1 MALNRTL
8 TALAFLAS
16 AIVLCMVVAIV
27 ATGFSQE
34 LFELAP
40 SPALVADQ
48 LRDPPAHALGLRI
61 NLGLD
66 NLFIVVYSAFFVLL
80 AVRFRTLLSPVTI
93 AVALAALLLTS
104 LLDALENHHILMMLH
119 AFQHGAPISA
129 DELQWQMVASNLKFH
144 ASYVSVFLFAFG
156 FYRLGGLGRVIAWL
170 LWFGYVPLGMITFVV
185 PIEIVAPFALART
198 AFFVL
203 GFALGGIYFLR
214 DKETPAA
221 TVAAANERNK
231 EEAAGARPGRDAQ
244 QACRG
249 GGQAVQQR
257 RLFRHRFQP
266 HRARSRLRARHF
278 LCPFRRQARDFPRSL
293 SRLGQFGRQAI
304 AAAIAPEK
312 GAAAGSQSLRI
323 AQAVLRHH
331 REWRMFRK
339 SLRALTVT
347 DERVH
352 QARVAERAR
361 QIAQAAE
368 LLRARGVT
376 QTPARIYANLLLF
389 EILCDAVADGDT
401 ATLGL
406 KERDILARLA
416 ADVDALLEGDRYTRR
431 TAVRS
436 SRRT

>member
-1 MALNRTL
+1 M
-8 TALAFLAS
+8 S
-16 AIVLCMVVAIV
+16 A
-27 ATGFSQE
+27 T
-34 LFELAP
+34 
-40 SPALVADQ
+40 
-48 LRDPPAHALGLRI
+48 RKKPPAR
-61 NLGLD
+61 
-66 NLFIVVYSAFFVLL
+66 
-80 AVRFRTLLSPVTI
+80 
-93 AVALAALLLTS
+93 
-104 LLDALENHHILMMLH
+104 
-119 AFQHGAPISA
+119 AP
-129 DELQWQMVASNLKFH
+129 E
-144 ASYVSVFLFAFG
+144 
-156 FYRLGGLGRVIAWL
+156 
-170 LWFGYVPLGMITFVV
+170 
-185 PIEIVAPFALART
+185 
-198 AFFVL
+198 
-203 GFALGGIYFLR
+203 
-214 DKETPAA
+214 ETRSKL
-221 TVAAANERNK
+221 V
-231 EEAAGARPGRDAQ
+231 EAAG
-244 QACRG
+244 
-249 GGQAVQQR
+249 
-257 RLFRHRFQP
+257 RLFNSVGYFGTDSNRI
-266 HRARSRLRARHF
+266 AREAGHAPGTFYVHF
-278 LCPFRRQARDFPRSL
+278 ADKREIFLEVYRGWVS
-293 SRLGQFGRQAI
+293 SEWQAI

-312 GAAAGSQSLRI
+312 GAAVGSQSLRI

-352 QARVAERAR
+352 RARVAERAR

>member
-1 MALNRTL
+1 M
-8 TALAFLAS
+8 S
-16 AIVLCMVVAIV
+16 ATRKKLPAR
-27 ATGFSQE
+27 
-34 LFELAP
+34 AP
-40 SPALVADQ
+40 EETRSKLV
-48 LRDPPAHALGLRI
+48 
-61 NLGLD
+61 
-66 NLFIVVYSAFFVLL
+66 
-80 AVRFRTLLSPVTI
+80 
-93 AVALAALLLTS
+93 
-104 LLDALENHHILMMLH
+104 
-119 AFQHGAPISA
+119 
-129 DELQWQMVASNLKFH
+129 
-144 ASYVSVFLFAFG
+144 
-156 FYRLGGLGRVIAWL
+156 
-170 LWFGYVPLGMITFVV
+170 
-185 PIEIVAPFALART
+185 
-198 AFFVL
+198 
-203 GFALGGIYFLR
+203 
-214 DKETPAA
+214 
-221 TVAAANERNK
+221 
-231 EEAAGARPGRDAQ
+231 EAAG
-244 QACRG
+244 
-249 GGQAVQQR
+249 
-257 RLFRHRFQP
+257 RLFNSVGYFGTDSNRI
-266 HRARSRLRARHF
+266 AREAGYAPGTFYVHF
-278 LCPFRRQARDFPRSL
+278 ADKREIFLEVYRGWVS
-293 SRLGQFGRQAI
+293 SEWQAI

-312 GAAAGSQSLRI
+312 GAAVGSQSLRI

-352 QARVAERAR
+352 RARVAERAR

>member
-1 MALNRTL
+1 MMRKK
-8 TALAFLAS
+8 
-16 AIVLCMVVAIV
+16 
-27 ATGFSQE
+27 
-34 LFELAP
+34 
-40 SPALVADQ
+40 
-48 LRDPPAHALGLRI
+48 PPAR
-61 NLGLD
+61 
-66 NLFIVVYSAFFVLL
+66 
-80 AVRFRTLLSPVTI
+80 
-93 AVALAALLLTS
+93 
-104 LLDALENHHILMMLH
+104 
-119 AFQHGAPISA
+119 AP
-129 DELQWQMVASNLKFH
+129 E
-144 ASYVSVFLFAFG
+144 
-156 FYRLGGLGRVIAWL
+156 
-170 LWFGYVPLGMITFVV
+170 
-185 PIEIVAPFALART
+185 
-198 AFFVL
+198 
-203 GFALGGIYFLR
+203 
-214 DKETPAA
+214 ETRSKL
-221 TVAAANERNK
+221 V
-231 EEAAGARPGRDAQ
+231 EAAGKLFNSVGYFGTDSNRIAREAGYAPGTFYVHFADKREIFLEVY
-244 QACRG
+244 RG
-249 GGQAVQQR
+249 WV
-257 RLFRHRFQP
+257 
-266 HRARSRLRARHF
+266 S
-278 LCPFRRQARDFPRSL
+278 SEW
-293 SRLGQFGRQAI
+293 QAI

-312 GAAAGSQSLRI
+312 GAAVGSQSLRI

-352 QARVAERAR
+352 RARVAERAR

>member
-1 MALNRTL
+1 M
-8 TALAFLAS
+8 S
-16 AIVLCMVVAIV
+16 A
-27 ATGFSQE
+27 T
-34 LFELAP
+34 
-40 SPALVADQ
+40 
-48 LRDPPAHALGLRI
+48 RKKPPAR
-61 NLGLD
+61 
-66 NLFIVVYSAFFVLL
+66 
-80 AVRFRTLLSPVTI
+80 
-93 AVALAALLLTS
+93 
-104 LLDALENHHILMMLH
+104 
-119 AFQHGAPISA
+119 AP
-129 DELQWQMVASNLKFH
+129 
-144 ASYVSVFLFAFG
+144 
-156 FYRLGGLGRVIAWL
+156 
-170 LWFGYVPLGMITFVV
+170 
-185 PIEIVAPFALART
+185 
-198 AFFVL
+198 
-203 GFALGGIYFLR
+203 
-214 DKETPAA
+214 ETRSKL
-221 TVAAANERNK
+221 V
-231 EEAAGARPGRDAQ
+231 EAAG
-244 QACRG
+244 
-249 GGQAVQQR
+249 
-257 RLFRHRFQP
+257 RLFNSVGYFGTDSNRI
-266 HRARSRLRARHF
+266 AREAGYAPGTFYVHF
-278 LCPFRRQARDFPRSL
+278 ADKREIFLEVYRGWVS
-293 SRLGQFGRQAI
+293 SEWQAI

-312 GAAAGSQSLRI
+312 GAAVGSQSLRI

-352 QARVAERAR
+352 RARVAERAR

>member
-1 MALNRTL
+1 M
-8 TALAFLAS
+8 S
-16 AIVLCMVVAIV
+16 A
-27 ATGFSQE
+27 T
-34 LFELAP
+34 
-40 SPALVADQ
+40 
-48 LRDPPAHALGLRI
+48 RKKPPAR
-61 NLGLD
+61 
-66 NLFIVVYSAFFVLL
+66 
-80 AVRFRTLLSPVTI
+80 
-93 AVALAALLLTS
+93 
-104 LLDALENHHILMMLH
+104 
-119 AFQHGAPISA
+119 AP
-129 DELQWQMVASNLKFH
+129 E
-144 ASYVSVFLFAFG
+144 
-156 FYRLGGLGRVIAWL
+156 
-170 LWFGYVPLGMITFVV
+170 
-185 PIEIVAPFALART
+185 
-198 AFFVL
+198 
-203 GFALGGIYFLR
+203 
-214 DKETPAA
+214 ETRSKL
-221 TVAAANERNK
+221 V
-231 EEAAGARPGRDAQ
+231 EAAG
-244 QACRG
+244 
-249 GGQAVQQR
+249 
-257 RLFRHRFQP
+257 RLFNSVGYFGTDSNRI
-266 HRARSRLRARHF
+266 AREAGYAPGTFYVHF
-278 LCPFRRQARDFPRSL
+278 ADKREIFLEVYRGWVS
-293 SRLGQFGRQAI
+293 SEWQAI

-312 GAAAGSQSLRI
+312 GAAVGSQSLRI

-352 QARVAERAR
+352 RARVAERAR

>member
-1 MALNRTL
+1 M
-8 TALAFLAS
+8 S
-16 AIVLCMVVAIV
+16 A
-27 ATGFSQE
+27 T
-34 LFELAP
+34 
-40 SPALVADQ
+40 
-48 LRDPPAHALGLRI
+48 RKKPPAR
-61 NLGLD
+61 
-66 NLFIVVYSAFFVLL
+66 
-80 AVRFRTLLSPVTI
+80 
-93 AVALAALLLTS
+93 
-104 LLDALENHHILMMLH
+104 
-119 AFQHGAPISA
+119 AP
-129 DELQWQMVASNLKFH
+129 E
-144 ASYVSVFLFAFG
+144 
-156 FYRLGGLGRVIAWL
+156 
-170 LWFGYVPLGMITFVV
+170 
-185 PIEIVAPFALART
+185 
-198 AFFVL
+198 
-203 GFALGGIYFLR
+203 
-214 DKETPAA
+214 ETRSKL
-221 TVAAANERNK
+221 V
-231 EEAAGARPGRDAQ
+231 EAAG
-244 QACRG
+244 
-249 GGQAVQQR
+249 
-257 RLFRHRFQP
+257 RLFNSVGYFGTDFNRI
-266 HRARSRLRARHF
+266 AREAGYAPGTFYVHF
-278 LCPFRRQARDFPRSL
+278 AGKREIFLEVYRGWVS
-293 SRLGQFGRQAI
+293 SERQAI

>member
-1 MALNRTL
+1 M
-8 TALAFLAS
+8 S
-16 AIVLCMVVAIV
+16 A
-27 ATGFSQE
+27 T
-34 LFELAP
+34 
-40 SPALVADQ
+40 
-48 LRDPPAHALGLRI
+48 RKKPPAR
-61 NLGLD
+61 
-66 NLFIVVYSAFFVLL
+66 
-80 AVRFRTLLSPVTI
+80 
-93 AVALAALLLTS
+93 
-104 LLDALENHHILMMLH
+104 
-119 AFQHGAPISA
+119 AP
-129 DELQWQMVASNLKFH
+129 E
-144 ASYVSVFLFAFG
+144 
-156 FYRLGGLGRVIAWL
+156 
-170 LWFGYVPLGMITFVV
+170 
-185 PIEIVAPFALART
+185 
-198 AFFVL
+198 
-203 GFALGGIYFLR
+203 
-214 DKETPAA
+214 ETRSKL
-221 TVAAANERNK
+221 V
-231 EEAAGARPGRDAQ
+231 EAAG
-244 QACRG
+244 
-249 GGQAVQQR
+249 
-257 RLFRHRFQP
+257 RLFNSVGYFGTDSNRI
-266 HRARSRLRARHF
+266 AREAGYAPGTFYVHF
-278 LCPFRRQARDFPRSL
+278 ADKREIFLEVYRGWVS
-293 SRLGQFGRQAI
+293 SEWQAI

-312 GAAAGSQSLRI
+312 GAAAGSQNLRI

-352 QARVAERAR
+352 RARVTERAR

>member
-1 MALNRTL
+1 M
-8 TALAFLAS
+8 S
-16 AIVLCMVVAIV
+16 A
-27 ATGFSQE
+27 T
-34 LFELAP
+34 
-40 SPALVADQ
+40 
-48 LRDPPAHALGLRI
+48 RKKPPAR
-61 NLGLD
+61 
-66 NLFIVVYSAFFVLL
+66 
-80 AVRFRTLLSPVTI
+80 
-93 AVALAALLLTS
+93 
-104 LLDALENHHILMMLH
+104 
-119 AFQHGAPISA
+119 AP
-129 DELQWQMVASNLKFH
+129 E
-144 ASYVSVFLFAFG
+144 
-156 FYRLGGLGRVIAWL
+156 
-170 LWFGYVPLGMITFVV
+170 
-185 PIEIVAPFALART
+185 
-198 AFFVL
+198 
-203 GFALGGIYFLR
+203 
-214 DKETPAA
+214 ETRSKL
-221 TVAAANERNK
+221 V
-231 EEAAGARPGRDAQ
+231 EAAG
-244 QACRG
+244 
-249 GGQAVQQR
+249 
-257 RLFRHRFQP
+257 RLFNSVGYFGTDSNRI
-266 HRARSRLRARHF
+266 AREAGYAPGTFYVHF
-278 LCPFRRQARDFPRSL
+278 ADKREIFLEVYRGWVS
-293 SRLGQFGRQAI
+293 SEWQAI

-352 QARVAERAR
+352 RARVTERAR